1 MPESSA
7 KAAKKVA
14 NPRRTALPLA
24 AALRELGFTDY
35 EARAYAALATRQPAT
50 AYEIAKVSGLPRA
63 NVYAALRNL
72 ETRGA
77 IQPVTESPV
86 RYVPVDPE
94 QFFRQVQ
101 RSTAGLC
108 DDVVQAMKRSTKA
121 EESAYV
127 WIIRGEAEV
136 HAKLMAMIEGASEHI
151 WLKAPVALIEPY
163 ASVLAAAAR
172 RGVVIRLIVFGKA
185 VAGLKP
191 HARIQVVLHEGDGK
205 LHGPP
210 SDRMLTATV
219 DSSGMLIASYA
230 GNAKASYARD
240 YSIVYV
246 IETLLLHEIYL
257 AEIHAVFGKQL
268 DTRFGVQLSQLRRK
282 YRPRGRGRP
291 VIEGN
296 EPAIP

>member
-1 MPESSA
+1 MPSSST
-7 KAAKKVA
+7 VIA
-14 NPRRTALPLA
+14 NHRRPALPLA
-24 AALRELGFTDY
+24 AALRDLGFTDY

-50 AYEIAKVSGLPRA
+50 AYEIAKVAGLPRA
-63 NVYAALRNL
+63 NVYSALRNL
-72 ETRGA
+72 EARGA

-94 QFFRQVQ
+94 QFFRRVQ

-108 DDVVQAMKRSTKA
+108 DDVMRAMKQGSKP

-127 WIIRGEAEV
+127 WIFRGVAEV
-136 HAKLMAMIEGASEHI
+136 HAKLTAMIGEARDHF
-151 WLKAPVALIEPY
+151 WLKGPVELIEPY
-163 ASVLAAAAR
+163 AGLLAAAAR

-191 HARIQVVLHEGDGK
+191 HPRIQIVPHEGDGK
-205 LHGPP
+205 PHGKP
-210 SDRMLTATV
+210 SDSMLTATA
-219 DSSGMLIASYA
+219 DSTGMLIATYA

-257 AEIHAVFGKQL
+257 AEIHAAFGKQV
-268 DTRFGVQLSQLRRK
+268 DAKFGEQLGRLRRK
-282 YRPRGRGRP
+282 YRPRGRERP
-291 VIEGN
+291 VIDGS
-296 EPAIP
+296 EPGIA

>member
-1 MPESSA
+1 MPSPTA
-7 KAAKKVA
+7 KAAH
-14 NPRRTALPLA
+14 PRRPALPLA

-35 EARAYAALATRQPAT
+35 EARAYAVLATKQPAT
-50 AYEIAKVSGLPRA
+50 AYEIAKVAGLPRA

-72 ETRGA
+72 EARGA

-94 QFFRQVQ
+94 QFFRRVQ

-108 DDVVQAMKRSTKA
+108 DDVVRAMKRSVKA

-127 WIIRGEAEV
+127 WIFRGAAEV
-136 HAKLMAMIEGASEHI
+136 YAKLLAMIEGAREHV
-151 WLKAPVALIEPY
+151 WLKGPVALIEPY
-163 ASVLAAAAR
+163 AGALAAAAR
-172 RGVVIRLIVFGKA
+172 RGVMVRLIVFGKT
-185 VAGLKP
+185 VTGLKP
-191 HARIQVVLHEGDGK
+191 HSRIQVVPHEGDGK

-257 AEIHAVFGKQL
+257 AEIHAAFGKQL
-268 DTRFGVQLSQLRRK
+268 DARFGAQLGSLRRK
-282 YRPRGRGRP
+282 YRPGGRGRP
-291 VIEGN
+291 VIEGD

>member
-1 MPESSA
+1 MPPASL
-7 KAAKKVA
+7 KTA
-14 NPRRTALPLA
+14 NPRRKPLPLA
-24 AALRELGFTDY
+24 TALRELGFTDY
-35 EARAYAALATRQPAT
+35 EARAYAALADKQPAT
-50 AYEIAKVSGLPRA
+50 AYEIAKVAALPRA

-72 ETRGA
+72 EARGA

-94 QFFRQVQ
+94 QFFRRVQ

-108 DDVVQAMKRSTKA
+108 DDVVQAMKRNTKA
-121 EESAYV
+121 EEGAYV
-127 WIIRGEAEV
+127 WIFRGEAEV
-136 HAKLMAMIEGASEHI
+136 HSKLMAMIEAAREHV

-163 ASVLAAAAR
+163 AAALSAAAR
-172 RGVVIRLIVFGKA
+172 RGVVVRLIVFGREII
-185 VAGLKP
+185 GLRA
-191 HARIQVVLHEGDGK
+191 HARIQVVLHEGDGRP
-205 LHGPP
+205 HGPP

-257 AEIHAVFGKQL
+257 AEIHAAFGKQL
-268 DTRFGVQLSQLRRK
+268 DTRFGAQLGKLRRK
-282 YRPRGRGRP
+282 YRPRGRERP
-291 VIEGN
+291 VLEGN
-296 EPAIP
+296 EPATT